1 MHLQDGFI
9 VGIFN
14 YCDRWCDTCPF
25 TPRCRVFADM
35 AEGGAARDPRVVA
48 LEGPRWMRELV
59 DGINAAARGALPA
72 GELPRFR
79 RTIAVEHLPIRAR
92 ADTYSEAVHRWLRA
106 TGFSAIRDLSDP
118 RAVVRWLHTIIPP
131 KIVRALR
138 GLAHR
143 FPEDPDWPADH
154 EGSAKVA
161 LLCIDRSRAAF
172 FEMRDRGMASD
183 AEIQPFIAHLTWL
196 AQALERVFPHAR
208 TFVRPGF
215 DEPEEV
221 ARLQASL
228 Q

>member
-25 TPRCRVFADM
+25 TPHCRVFADM
-35 AEGGAARDPRVVA
+35 AGGEDRDPRAAA

-59 DGINAAARGALPA
+59 DGLNAAARGGLPDGALTR
-72 GELPRFR
+72 LR
-79 RTIAVEHLPIRAR
+79 RTTAVEHVPIRAR
-92 ADTYSEAVHRWLRA
+92 ADTYARDVDVWLRA
-106 TGFSAIRDLSDP
+106 TGFYSIRDLSDP

-131 KIVRALR
+131 KIVRALK

-143 FPEDPDWPADH
+143 FPEDPEWPADH
-154 EGSAKVA
+154 DGSAKVA
-161 LLCIDRSRAAF
+161 LLSIDRSRAAF
-172 FEMRDRGMASD
+172 VEMRDRKLASD
-183 AEIQPFIAHLTWL
+183 AEIQPFIAHLSWL
-196 AQALERVFPHAR
+196 GQALERVFPRAR
-208 TFVRPGF
+208 AFVRPAF